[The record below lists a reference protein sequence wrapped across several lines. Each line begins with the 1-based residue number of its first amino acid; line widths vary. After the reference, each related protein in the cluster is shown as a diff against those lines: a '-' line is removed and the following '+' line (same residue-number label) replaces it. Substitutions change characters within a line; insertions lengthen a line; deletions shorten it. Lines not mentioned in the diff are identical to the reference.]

1 MQILELI
8 ETDGV
13 KLKKYGATYRGRCPF
28 HEGKTET
35 SLLVDADAG
44 KYHCF
49 GCDIHGDEIQ
59 WLRDRRGLSFK
70 EACLFLGRDPGPR
83 KDKPVPT
90 IWQPKESKEPGELW
104 QSKAKT
110 FLDNAI
116 QILWTPDGESI
127 RKWLHAEKGLNDATI
142 KAACLGLNL
151 ADIYEPRATWGLEP
165 SFKEGG
171 TERRQWIP
179 PGLVIPLIKNN
190 KIMRLR
196 IRCFDPGNGPRYVI
210 VSGSSNTPLI
220 IGQDKGTVVIVESE
234 IDALLLSQDAG
245 DLVSIVAMGTVTA
258 KPDIET
264 DKLLRAAPIILI
276 SLDTDDAGA
285 KAAWK
290 FWPETYGVKAKRWP
304 TIKGKD
310 ASEARLNRLDLRTWI
325 IAGIFESEE
334 KFERFC
340 IQTIDGNL
348 SDVEALKEMANV

>member
-1 MQILELI
+1 
-8 ETDGV
+8 
-13 KLKKYGATYRGRCPF
+13 
-28 HEGKTET
+28 
-35 SLLVDADAG
+35 
-44 KYHCF
+44 
-49 GCDIHGDEIQ
+49 
-59 WLRDRRGLSFK
+59 
-70 EACLFLGRDPGPR
+70 
-83 KDKPVPT
+83 
-90 IWQPKESKEPGELW
+90 
-104 QSKAKT
+104 
-110 FLDNAI
+110 
-116 QILWTPDGESI
+116 
-127 RKWLHAEKGLNDATI
+127 
-142 KAACLGLNL
+142 
-151 ADIYEPRATWGLEP
+151 
-165 SFKEGG
+165 
-171 TERRQWIP
+171 
-179 PGLVIPLIKNN
+179 
-190 KIMRLR
+190 MRLR